1 MTLWNKVVAACAGLA
16 LSANVL
22 AGELDRPLPP
32 PGARTRADYELVVRK
47 CNTPQAVSSFLE
59 KDKKNIEYVSHDE
72 VMYDEKTDTI
82 YSRENDDMAQPFD
95 TFQAG
100 GGDCK
105 DISNLARDLNSRNHY
120 PACNI
125 AIRYQTASS
134 KGDPVMSYSGS
145 LETGGHMIC
154 AVQEG
159 GSWSMVD
166 RGHYRT
172 GFHSIEALVA
182 ARFPGWTH
190 FYTVT
195 PDSSRWNNMATS
207 DYHTNWDESGG
218 KDFLPV
224 IYRRQIDGTPIPTWS
239 PLFTP

>member
-1 MTLWNKVVAACAGLA
+1 LAAAAGLT
-16 LSANVL
+16 LSANVI

-32 PGARTRADYELVVRK
+32 PGARTHADYELVVKK
-47 CNTPQAVSSFLE
+47 CNTPQAVASFLS
-59 KDKKNIEYVSHDE
+59 KDRKNIEYISHDE

-82 YSRENDDMAQPFD
+82 SSRENDAMAQPFD

-120 PACNI
+120 SARNI
-125 AIRYQTASS
+125 AILYHKMSS
-134 KGDPVMSYSGS
+134 KCDPVMSHSGS
-145 LETGGHMIC
+145 FETGGHMIC

-159 GSWSMVD
+159 GSWSIVD

-172 GFHSIEALVA
+172 GFPSIESLVA
-182 ARFPGWTH
+182 ARFPGWTN

-195 PDSSRWNNMATS
+195 PDASRWNNMATS
-207 DYHTNWDESGG
+207 DYHTNWGDTEG
-218 KDFLPV
+218 KDFLPS
-224 IYRRQIDGTPIPTWS
+224 IYRRQRDNTPIPTWS
-239 PLFTP
+239 PLFVP